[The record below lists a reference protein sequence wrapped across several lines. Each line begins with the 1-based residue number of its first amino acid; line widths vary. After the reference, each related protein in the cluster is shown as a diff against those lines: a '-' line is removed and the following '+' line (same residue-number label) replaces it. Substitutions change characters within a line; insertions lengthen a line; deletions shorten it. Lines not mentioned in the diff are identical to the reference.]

1 MSELRLKAYY
11 QYDGPNLVHPLR
23 SELPDD
29 DIIWNLKMLPNDLT
43 HALDECAEIKVT
55 REDYDRKEIELS
67 IRANCTLEELL
78 NVVKDALNKADLYGK
93 IL

>member
-11 QYDGPNLVHPLR
+11 QYNGPSPASPLR

-29 DIIWNLKMLPNDLT
+29 DVIWNLKMLPNDLT
-43 HALDECAEIKVT
+43 HALDERAEIEVPC
-55 REDYDRKEIELS
+55 EDYDRKEIELS
-67 IRANCTLEELL
+67 IWANCTLEERLDM
-78 NVVKDALNKADLYGK
+78 VKDALSKADLYGK